1 MEAADTNSQTYLLKI
16 LEIPGKSV
24 TDKYITVLKD
34 NLDKRGL
41 KYSINIVVD
50 ENITRNMQ
58 HVTEQTG
65 GGGDSTYPYNLFES
79 KIDSIL
85 AQRMSEPKKEKGW
98 LSNAYDKI
106 KGYNQKRQGIMD
118 RLFSYTPIDKLA
130 DATEPSPESP
140 IETPPESLI
149 ETPPES
155 PIETPPESPIE
166 TPPESPIET
175 PPESPIE
182 SSAES
187 PIEPSPESPI
197 ESPPESPTVFNDIL
211 REDDVLISTNIDLPE
226 NYTGVLYIQLTIY
239 DQSADNTRLV
249 YGIYELNNNIIL

>member
-140 IETPPESLI
+140 IETPPES
-149 ETPPES
+149 
-155 PIETPPESPIE
+155 
-166 TPPESPIET
+166 
-175 PPESPIE
+175 
-182 SSAES
+182 

>member
-1 MEAADTNSQTYLLKI
+1 MEAADTNSHTYLLKI

-85 AQRMSEPKKEKGW
+85 AQRRSEPKKEKGW

-140 IETPPESLI
+140 IETPPES
-149 ETPPES
+149 
-155 PIETPPESPIE
+155 
-166 TPPESPIET
+166 
-175 PPESPIE
+175 
-182 SSAES
+182 

-197 ESPPESPTVFNDIL
+197 ESPTVFNDIL

>member
-1 MEAADTNSQTYLLKI
+1 MEAADTNSHTYLLKI

-140 IETPPESLI
+140 IETPPES
-149 ETPPES
+149 
-155 PIETPPESPIE
+155 
-166 TPPESPIET
+166 
-175 PPESPIE
+175 
-182 SSAES
+182 
-187 PIEPSPESPI
+187 PI

>member
-1 MEAADTNSQTYLLKI
+1 MEAADTNSHTYLLKI

-155 PIETPPESPIE
+155 PIE
-166 TPPESPIET
+166 
-175 PPESPIE
+175 

>member
-1 MEAADTNSQTYLLKI
+1 MEAADTNSHTYLLKI

-98 LSNAYDKI
+98 LTNAYDKI

-140 IETPPESLI
+140 IETPP
-149 ETPPES
+149 
-155 PIETPPESPIE
+155 
-166 TPPESPIET
+166 
-175 PPESPIE
+175 
-182 SSAES
+182 ES

>member
-140 IETPPESLI
+140 IE
-149 ETPPES
+149 
-155 PIETPPESPIE
+155 
-166 TPPESPIET
+166 
-175 PPESPIE
+175 

-187 PIEPSPESPI
+187 PIEPS
-197 ESPPESPTVFNDIL
+197 PESPTVFNDIL

>member
-1 MEAADTNSQTYLLKI
+1 MEAADTNSHTYLLKI

-85 AQRMSEPKKEKGW
+85 AQRRSEPKKEKGW

-140 IETPPESLI
+140 IETPPES
-149 ETPPES
+149 
-155 PIETPPESPIE
+155 
-166 TPPESPIET
+166 
-175 PPESPIE
+175 
-182 SSAES
+182 
-187 PIEPSPESPI
+187 PIEPSP

>member
-140 IETPPESLI
+140 IETPPES
-149 ETPPES
+149 
-155 PIETPPESPIE
+155 
-166 TPPESPIET
+166 
-175 PPESPIE
+175 
-182 SSAES
+182 
-187 PIEPSPESPI
+187 PIEPSP

>member
-1 MEAADTNSQTYLLKI
+1 M
-16 LEIPGKSV
+16 
-24 TDKYITVLKD
+24 
-34 NLDKRGL
+34 DKRGL
-41 KYSINIVVD
+41 KYSINIMVD

-140 IETPPESLI
+140 IETPPES
-149 ETPPES
+149 
-155 PIETPPESPIE
+155 
-166 TPPESPIET
+166 
-175 PPESPIE
+175 
-182 SSAES
+182 
-187 PIEPSPESPI
+187 PIEPSP

>member
-140 IETPPESLI
+140 IETPPES
-149 ETPPES
+149 
-155 PIETPPESPIE
+155 
-166 TPPESPIET
+166 
-175 PPESPIE
+175 PIE

>member
-1 MEAADTNSQTYLLKI
+1 MEAADTNSHTYLLKI

-140 IETPPESLI
+140 IETPPES
-149 ETPPES
+149 
-155 PIETPPESPIE
+155 
-166 TPPESPIET
+166 
-175 PPESPIE
+175 
-182 SSAES
+182 

>member
-24 TDKYITVLKD
+24 TDKYITVLKN

-140 IETPPESLI
+140 IE
-149 ETPPES
+149 
-155 PIETPPESPIE
+155 
-166 TPPESPIET
+166 
-175 PPESPIE
+175 

-187 PIEPSPESPI
+187 PIEPSP

>member
-140 IETPPESLI
+140 IESSA
-149 ETPPES
+149 ES
-155 PIETPPESPIE
+155 PIETPP
-166 TPPESPIET
+166 
-175 PPESPIE
+175 
-182 SSAES
+182 
-187 PIEPSPESPI
+187 

>member
-140 IETPPESLI
+140 IE
-149 ETPPES
+149 
-155 PIETPPESPIE
+155 
-166 TPPESPIET
+166 
-175 PPESPIE
+175 

-187 PIEPSPESPI
+187 PIEPSP

>member
-1 MEAADTNSQTYLLKI
+1 MEAADTNSHTYLLKI

-118 RLFSYTPIDKLA
+118 RLFSYTPIDQLA

-140 IETPPESLI
+140 IETPP
-149 ETPPES
+149 
-155 PIETPPESPIE
+155 
-166 TPPESPIET
+166 
-175 PPESPIE
+175 
-182 SSAES
+182 ES